1 MKITKLKDMRV
12 GEKLLVSYGVIIL
25 LYIVTIVVALF
36 GIFTVSSALDTFYVE
51 AFNANKAAGDMKT
64 SLQGIGRGIL
74 NIAIGTSEEAREIK
88 YAEIDELIALVNTG
102 LPVLEAQISDEAM
115 MEELTAGLEVLFP
128 IRDEAIR
135 LLRMEKYDEALEYY
149 DSKYEP
155 VAGEVRNCLKKIGN
169 YTSQLA
175 SDCLADGHRIKRQ
188 MVMGLA
194 VLSIIICTISTVLW
208 LRITRG
214 ITRPIAE
221 IKAATRQLSEGNL
234 DTAVAYES
242 EDELGEL
249 ADSFRKTVEVLKLY
263 ISEMEKGLLA
273 IGNGKLND
281 CASTAYRGDFV
292 AIGDAM
298 EQITRLLNNALL
310 QIANT
315 ADQVANSAVQVAG
328 NAQILSLGAT
338 DQAGSMEELAANIDE
353 ISASVRNNAD
363 DAVGASRKVEEVSH
377 KVEESSSQMKA
388 MVKAITEIRENSK
401 VIGDIVKEVED
412 IAFQTNILALNASV
426 EAARAGE
433 AGRGFSVVANE
444 VRHLAAKTR
453 EASHMMAQLAE
464 QTTEKVNGGTKAAD
478 RTAKALELVV
488 GGTEEINQIVD
499 RISEAS
505 VHQADAIIQIRQSI
519 EQVSE
524 IVQGN
529 SAAAEEGAAASEEL
543 SAQAQVMKKLVEEFE
558 LS

>member
-51 AFNANKAAGDMKT
+51 AFNSNKAAGDMKM

-74 NIAIGTSEEAREIK
+74 NIAIGTSEEIRENK
-88 YAEIDELIALVNTG
+88 YAEIDELIALVNAG
-102 LPVLEAQISDEAM
+102 LPVLEAQISDEAL

-155 VAGEVRNCLKKIGN
+155 VAGEVRSCLKKIGN

-194 VLSIIICTISTVLW
+194 VLSLIICMISTLLW
-208 LRITRG
+208 LRITEG

-249 ADSFRKTVEVLKLY
+249 ADSFRKTVEVLKVY

-273 IGNGKLND
+273 IGNGKLKD

-426 EAARAGE
+426 EA
-433 AGRGFSVVANE
+433 GRGFSVVANE

-464 QTTEKVNGGTKAAD
+464 QTTEKVNGGTIAAG